1 MNRIANMGN
10 EQGNFAFIDSYNDG
24 WRDELNNSLM
34 DQLDIALQS
43 AAKLKFSL
51 KNEVVGFEDESAPE
65 VTYIARQ
72 KEEQIRD
79 PQAEIEESKEPEQKM
94 EDDEEET
101 VFDIEMTYQTVINQA
116 VLTDH
121 LVLKLI
127 AVDGEHVLDIQYD
140 AVQDPQPEILLKAKL
155 QFAKKRMFDFIQ
167 KLQQKNRDER
177 QVIYTQIKSIDE
189 DIDQA
194 QSVIQKVRDKELRT
208 KLMEEFVLFK
218 QQAAA
223 VARIMG

>member
-1 MNRIANMGN
+1 M
-10 EQGNFAFIDSYNDG
+10 
-24 WRDELNNSLM
+24 
-34 DQLDIALQS
+34 
-43 AAKLKFSL
+43 
-51 KNEVVGFEDESAPE
+51 
-65 VTYIARQ
+65 
-72 KEEQIRD
+72 
-79 PQAEIEESKEPEQKM
+79 
-94 EDDEEET
+94 
-101 VFDIEMTYQTVINQA
+101 
-116 VLTDH
+116 
-121 LVLKLI
+121 
-127 AVDGEHVLDIQYD
+127 DIQYD

>member
-1 MNRIANMGN
+1 M
-10 EQGNFAFIDSYNDG
+10 
-24 WRDELNNSLM
+24 
-34 DQLDIALQS
+34 
-43 AAKLKFSL
+43 
-51 KNEVVGFEDESAPE
+51 
-65 VTYIARQ
+65 
-72 KEEQIRD
+72 
-79 PQAEIEESKEPEQKM
+79 
-94 EDDEEET
+94 
-101 VFDIEMTYQTVINQA
+101 
-116 VLTDH
+116 
-121 LVLKLI
+121 
-127 AVDGEHVLDIQYD
+127 LDIQYD

-194 QSVIQKVRDKELRT
+194 QSSIQKVRDKELRT

-223 VARIMG
+223 VARIMGQDTREQIDNLLIAQLNDVAYKAIRKTGV